1 MVEAGNYEAAKEA
14 LEKYKESAEELEK
27 EIDPEKIKEAQKSS
41 YTIKK
46 TLKEL
51 EGDIPEE
58 YKNDFVTNTLEREE
72 GIRTAV
78 EISSKIKELCVQ
90 LAELD
95 PMEYSKMCKFDDDAP
110 KWQKKLDKD
119 LSAEQ
124 EKVAKEFVNV
134 MKNCFKS
141 SGQDCACEDIPF
153 YDFSIAC
160 SKAAPLATACDIDGD
175 EIACDELDNLDMPE
189 LPEWLEPIWKDLEMG
204 MNEAQY
210 DMHMPP
216 ECVKAGVT
224 NPKECGRIMIKEH
237 APLECRAA
245 LLAADVSSESEGREI
260 CDKIMFEKHSPQE
273 CIDKGLTSPK
283 ECAELMDNFRGSGPM
298 DKGMGFGIDCSSI
311 EDKMERLDCYDNKG
325 NEMGEHY
332 GVGEKFQDGK
342 GELTWQ
348 CKENRI
354 HWAPDCKKFMEEEWP
369 EQEKMRMQKGDMRR
383 EQEGDWRVK
392 EKECVQK
399 CGDRPW
405 DFSGGNCQ
413 CGEAGQYYN
422 QERGFYGESECKDG
436 CSQECGNQNTDCVN
450 EKCVCLGGGDE
461 EKYTEWVRAAVE
473 RYDGDGTDDMPGLT
487 TPVKYWQIDN
497 EPPRMR
503 DGYVD
508 LVHITY
514 KAIKEADPEAKVLV
528 GGLLMP
534 DLKSGN
540 TKTYE
545 IVTLPIIKELGGK
558 SIDIFDYHWFG
569 YKGEWKFLPETMKR
583 VRSDLKEA
591 GFPDAAI
598 WFTEMG
604 TYSGNPDRG
613 GKGFQSERDQA
624 SEMVKRYVVSI
635 GEGVEKIF
643 WAWGMK
649 EGFED
654 INDNDFFDNTGF
666 I

>member
-1 MVEAGNYEAAKEA
+1 MFLPRAILTARSRSLGENNFDEEKFQTDWDGDCGDFDCDELEIMDGGLAPDSLFYFFDKFMDGFGDNLEIREEKIAEIKAMVEAGNYEAAKEA

-46 TLKEL
+46 TLSEL

-58 YKNDFVTNTLEREE
+58 YRNDFVTNTLEREE

-141 SGQDCACEDIPF
+141 SGQDCACEEIPF

-245 LLAADVSSESEGREI
+245 LLAADASSESEGREI

-461 EKYTEWVRAAVE
+461 ERYTE
-473 RYDGDGTDDMPGLT
+473 
-487 TPVKYWQIDN
+487 DN
-497 EPPRMR
+497 YREPEDYYQEPPSTEE
-503 DGYVD
+503 
-508 LVHITY
+508 I
-514 KAIKEADPEAKVLV
+514 IEPEQT
-528 GGLLMP
+528 P
-534 DLKSGN
+534 SESE
-540 TKTYE
+540 T
-545 IVTLPIIKELGGK
+545 I
-558 SIDIFDYHWFG
+558 
-569 YKGEWKFLPETMKR
+569 PEPTP
-583 VRSDLKEA
+583 E
-591 GFPDAAI
+591 P
-598 WFTEMG
+598 T
-604 TYSGNPDRG
+604 
-613 GKGFQSERDQA
+613 SEPESSPEPA
-624 SEMVKRYVVSI
+624 PEPTS
-635 GEGVEKIF
+635 
-643 WAWGMK
+643 
-649 EGFED
+649 
-654 INDNDFFDNTGF
+654 
-666 I
+666 